1 MEHRTTIVQLAE
13 GAAQGACSCGWRS
26 AVFGTDKTEGT
37 MDALQLATDA
47 ADLHQWDAA
56 LPDAP

>member
-1 MEHRTTIVQLAE
+1 
-13 GAAQGACSCGWRS
+13 
-26 AVFGTDKTEGT
+26 VFGADKTEGA

-47 ADLHQWDAA
+47 ADLHRWDAA